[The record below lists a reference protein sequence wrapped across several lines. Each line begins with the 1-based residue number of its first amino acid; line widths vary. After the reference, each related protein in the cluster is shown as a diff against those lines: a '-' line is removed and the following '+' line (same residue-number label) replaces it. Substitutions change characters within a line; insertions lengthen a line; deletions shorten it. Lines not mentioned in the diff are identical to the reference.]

1 MKSII
6 TATPGIFPAS
16 GFVSDSRHT
25 AEDDARLRREA
36 ERVRQ
41 QQMQRERR
49 KHAEAEGRLAHAMAR
64 AAARSAP
71 LSEAAR
77 SAQLSKAARSAPL
90 SEAARSA
97 QLSSAAQQPTAMTTA
112 LGMLQRT
119 ETTKVVDAA
128 LAENAQT
135 SVEANTEE
143 AQATLEARGQREQP
157 AESSDPFRSLLQRL
171 ARGQS
176 RGLLQDCA
184 PLLEAIRARL
194 GDRTLA
200 GLGDGSERE
209 SLASA
214 FDFLQGY
221 ADAATARVQ
230 GAEKIASLLIE
241 LRQQFEALYPDAAP
255 ASTVGAALVSQQLD
269 LPSPGSVQAKA
280 QARRTSTQRTPVDS
294 ARKTRSGLG
303 EDAEEEDGN
312 PLAASALAVA
322 AGLGTGHGKVA
333 AVAESSLDKDQR
345 KRREDTL
352 ALATIRSI

>member
-1 MKSII
+1 MKPII

-16 GFVSDSRHT
+16 GFVSDTRHT

-49 KHAEAEGRLAHAMAR
+49 KHAEAEGRLADAMAR
-64 AAARSAP
+64 AAARST
-71 LSEAAR
+71 
-77 SAQLSKAARSAPL
+77 QLSK
-90 SEAARSA
+90 AARSA

-119 ETTKVVDAA
+119 ETTEVVDAA
-128 LAENAQT
+128 LAENALT

-143 AQATLEARGQREQP
+143 AQATLEARRQREHL
-157 AESSDPFRSLLQRL
+157 AESSDPCRSLLQRL

-176 RGLLQDCA
+176 RGLLQDSA

-194 GDRTLA
+194 GDRGLA
-200 GLGDGSERE
+200 GLGDESERE

-214 FDFLQGY
+214 FEFLQGY

-255 ASTVGAALVSQQLD
+255 VSTVGAALVIQQLD

-280 QARRTSTQRTPVDS
+280 HARRTSTQRTPVES

-322 AGLGTGHGKVA
+322 AGLGAEHGKVA
-333 AVAESSLDKDQR
+333 TVPESSLDKDQR

-352 ALATIRSI
+352 PLATIRSI